1 MLLDEKDVITM
12 DFSKRVCEI
21 LAVIAALLL
30 IGVLIW
36 YITSGMKD
44 RGYEKEGTLVW
55 VEQETAS
62 GELAFPAFVTNPKAM
77 IYGEEE
83 IQRSAKGL

>member
-1 MLLDEKDVITM
+1 M
-12 DFSKRVCEI
+12 DLGKRICEI

-30 IGVLIW
+30 IGVLVW
-36 YITSGMKD
+36 YISSGMKE

-55 VEQETAS
+55 KEQEAAPD
-62 GELAFPAFVTNPKAM
+62 ELAFPAFVTNPRAM
-77 IYGEEE
+77 IYGDEE

>member
-1 MLLDEKDVITM
+1 M
-12 DFSKRVCEI
+12 DFGKRVCEI

-30 IGVLIW
+30 IGVLVW
-36 YITSGMKD
+36 YISSGMKD

-55 VEQETAS
+55 EEQETDA
-62 GELAFPAFVTNPKAM
+62 GEPVFPAFVTNPRAM

-83 IQRSAKGL
+83 IQRSGKGL